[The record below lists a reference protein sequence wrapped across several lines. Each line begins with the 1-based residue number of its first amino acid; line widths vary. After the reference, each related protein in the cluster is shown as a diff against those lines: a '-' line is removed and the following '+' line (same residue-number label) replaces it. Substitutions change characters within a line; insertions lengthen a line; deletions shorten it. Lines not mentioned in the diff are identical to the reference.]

1 MMTVL
6 KHTLLLSLTLIVEM
20 AQASV
25 FESSDLAQAYAYLN
39 QIRIKA
45 GLTEFSQNAQLEIA
59 AFNHANY
66 LTNNLIIG
74 HYENQGIFG
83 FTGVYPKDRT
93 MNAGYRSSLVSE
105 NVSSGNVNSIDS
117 IEKLMGA
124 IYHRFGFLD
133 FVHDEVGIGIAQISL
148 ESPNS
153 IYTYNMGNTEYNALC
168 EGPAFSGTG
177 YYYFN
182 VCEPNIKI
190 DATAFEKVKEKAMG
204 NNPNI
209 VVWPVNNDEEVP
221 PAFFEEIPDPLP
233 DYAVSG
239 NPISIQF
246 NPLVFTTV
254 NITRFELYVEPDNS
268 QVHPTRL
275 LTQSTDPNKKMSN
288 LQYALFPLKRLEWNT
303 AYRVEVEYTSNLGE
317 ETVIWHFKT
326 RDLGVPLF
334 TVQGDNE
341 EILISSDIFT
351 FVVYVPPTVTFPKIG
366 RINYLFPSKTAVE
379 TLFEDGNT
387 LWINLL
393 GEIDQ
398 EIRFNFSGERQFVVK
413 IRDKSLSEESVSVE
427 ENLGICEP
435 AIFSANVLHIP
446 ALYYTHSPDAKPIV
460 LWVNLERIGEDLF
473 HVTHFGLKKNAEEPC
488 ETAATLS
495 PNMDLHI
502 YLVPEELTIL
512 FPNWRDNSKQMV
524 LQHKGHLQFQITAD
538 SFSPMTPSLADKT
551 VPSDQNKTGSNR
563 YNFYNLYIILTLLLI
578 LGIIAVVIY
587 FGRA

>member
-20 AQASV
+20 AQANV
-25 FESSDLAQAYAYLN
+25 FEPSDLAQAYTYLN
-39 QIRIKA
+39 QIRAKA
-45 GLTEFSQNAQLEIA
+45 GLTEFSRNAQLEIA
-59 AFNHANY
+59 ASNHANY
-66 LTNNLIIG
+66 VAKNLIIG
-74 HYENQGIFG
+74 HHENQGIFG

-93 MNAGYRSSLVSE
+93 MNAGYLSALVSE

-133 FVHDEVGIGIAQISL
+133 FIHNEVGIGIAQISL
-148 ESPNS
+148 HSPNS
-153 IYTYNMGNTEYNALC
+153 VYTYNMGNSEYNTLC

-190 DATAFEKVKEKAMG
+190 EAIAFEKIKEKAMG

-209 VVWPVNNDEEVP
+209 VVWPVNNDNDVP

-233 DYAVSG
+233 DYSVSG

-246 NPLVFTTV
+246 NPLIFTTV
-254 NITRFELYVEPDNS
+254 NITRFELYLEPENS

-275 LTQSTDPNKKMSN
+275 LSQSTDPNKKMSN
-288 LQYALFPLKRLEWNT
+288 LQYALFPLERLEWNT

-317 ETVIWHFKT
+317 ETLIWHFKT

-341 EILISSDIFT
+341 EILISPDIFT

-366 RINYLFPSKTAVE
+366 RINYIFASKTAVE

-393 GEIDQ
+393 GEIEQ
-398 EIRFNFSGERQFVVK
+398 KIHFNFSGGRQFVVK
-413 IRDKSLSEESVSVE
+413 IGEKSLSEESASVE
-427 ENLGICEP
+427 ENLDICEP
-435 AIFSANVLHIP
+435 VFFSNVLYIP
-446 ALYYTHSPDAKPIV
+446 TLYYTPFSDAEPIPF
-460 LWVNLERIGEDLF
+460 WINLEHIGEDLF
-473 HVTHFGLKKNAEEPC
+473 QVTSFDFKKNTAVPC
-488 ETAATLS
+488 ETVATLS
-495 PNMDLHI
+495 SNMDLHI
-502 YLVPEELTIL
+502 SLVPEELTIL
-512 FPNWRDNSKQMV
+512 FPNWRDKSKEML
-524 LQHKGHLQFQITAD
+524 LQHKGNLQFQITAD

-551 VPSDQNKTGSNR
+551 VPSVQNKTDSNQ
-563 YNFYNLYIILTLLLI
+563 YSLYNLYLILTLILI
-578 LGIIAVVIY
+578 LGIITVVIY

>member
-6 KHTLLLSLTLIVEM
+6 KHTLLLSLALIVEM
-20 AQASV
+20 AHANV
-25 FESSDLAQAYAYLN
+25 FEPSDLEQAYAYLN
-39 QIRIKA
+39 QIRAKA
-45 GLTEFSQNAQLEIA
+45 GLTEFSRNAQLEIA

-66 LTNNLIIG
+66 LANNLIIG

-93 MNAGYRSSLVSE
+93 MNAGYRSTLVSE

-133 FVHDEVGIGIAQISL
+133 LVHNEVGIGIAQISL
-148 ESPNS
+148 QNPNS
-153 IYTYNMGNTEYNALC
+153 VYTYNMGNTEYNALC
-168 EGPAFSGTG
+168 EGPAFSGVG
-177 YYYFN
+177 HYYLN

-190 DATAFEKVKEKAMG
+190 DATVFEKVKEKAMG

-209 VVWPVNNDEEVP
+209 VVWPVNNDDDVP

-233 DYAVSG
+233 DYSVSG

-254 NITRFELYVEPDNS
+254 NITRFELYVAPNNS

-275 LTQSTDPNKKMSN
+275 LSQKTDPNGKMSN
-288 LQYALFPLKRLEWNT
+288 LQYALFPLERLEWNT
-303 AYRVEVEYTSNLGE
+303 DYRVEVEYTSNLGE
-317 ETVIWHFKT
+317 ETLIWHFKT

-351 FVVYVPPTVTFPKIG
+351 FVVYVPPTVIFPKIG
-366 RINYLFPSKTAVE
+366 RINYLFPSKATIE

-398 EIRFNFSGERQFVVK
+398 EILFNFSGERQFVVK
-413 IRDKSLSEESVSVE
+413 IADKHISEESVE
-427 ENLGICEP
+427 KNLDICAP
-435 AIFSANVLHIP
+435 AIFSSNVLHLP
-446 ALYYTHSPDAKPIV
+446 TLYYTHSPDAKPIV
-460 LWVNLERIGEDLF
+460 LWVNLEHLREHLF
-473 HVTHFGLKKNAEEPC
+473 QVTHFGFKKNAAEPC

-495 PNMDLHI
+495 QNLDLHI
-502 YLVPEELTIL
+502 PLVPEKLTVL
-512 FPNWRDNSKQMV
+512 FPNWRDQSGQMV
-524 LQHKGHLQFQITAD
+524 LQHKGYLQFQITAD
-538 SFSPMTPSLADKT
+538 SFSPTAPFFADKT
-551 VPSDQNKTGSNR
+551 DQSVQNETGSNQ
-563 YNFYNLYIILTLLLI
+563 YNFYNLYYIILVFILI
-578 LGIIAVVIY
+578 LGLITIVIY

>member
-1 MMTVL
+1 MMTTL
-6 KHTLLLSLTLIVEM
+6 KHTLLLSLALIVEM

-25 FESSDLAQAYAYLN
+25 FEPNDLEQAYAYLN
-39 QIRIKA
+39 QIRAKA
-45 GLTEFSQNAQLEIA
+45 GLTEFSRNSLLEMA
-59 AFNHANY
+59 ASNHANY
-66 LTNNLIIG
+66 LANNVMIG

-93 MNAGYRSSLVSE
+93 MNAGYRSALVSE

-133 FVHDEVGIGIAQISL
+133 LVHNEVGIGIAQISL
-148 ESPNS
+148 HSPNS
-153 IYTYNMGNTEYNALC
+153 VYTYNMGNTEYHVLC
-168 EGPAFSGTG
+168 EEPAFSGVG
-177 YYYFN
+177 HYYFN
-182 VCEPNIKI
+182 VCEPNINI
-190 DATAFEKVKEKAMG
+190 DATAFEKAKEKAIG

-209 VVWPVNNDEEVP
+209 VVWPVNNDDDVP

-275 LTQSTDPNKKMSN
+275 LSQKTDPNRKISN
-288 LQYALFPLKRLEWNT
+288 LQYALFPLERLEWNT
-303 AYRVEVEYTSNLGE
+303 DYRVEVEYITNLGE
-317 ETVIWHFKT
+317 ETLIWHFKT
-326 RDLGVPLF
+326 RDLEVPLF
-334 TVQGDNE
+334 TVQGENE
-341 EILISSDIFT
+341 EILISPDMFT

-366 RINYLFPSKTAVE
+366 RINYIFPSKTAVE

-393 GEIDQ
+393 GEIEQ

-413 IRDKSLSEESVSVE
+413 IADKSISEESVE
-427 ENLGICEP
+427 ENIDICEP
-435 AIFSANVLHIP
+435 ANFLANVLYLP
-446 ALYYTHSPDAKPIV
+446 TLYYTHSPDTKAIAF
-460 LWVNLERIGEDLF
+460 WVNLEHIREDLF
-473 HVTHFGLKKNAEEPC
+473 QVTHFGFKKNAAEPC

-495 PNMDLHI
+495 PNLDLHI
-502 YLVPEELTIL
+502 PLVPEELTIL
-512 FPNWRDNSKQMV
+512 FPNLHDKSGEMV
-524 LQHKGHLQFQITAD
+524 LQHKGYLQFQITAD

-551 VPSDQNKTGSNR
+551 DKSVQNQAGSNQ
-563 YNFYNLYIILTLLLI
+563 YNLYLILTLISI
-578 LGIIAVVIY
+578 LGIITIVVY
-587 FGRA
+587 FGRT